1 MKAVVIEG
9 VGGPEVLHVR
19 DVPAPE
25 PGADQVRVRVRA
37 AGVNRADLM
46 QCRGKYPAPEGAPAD
61 IPGLE
66 FAGEVDKLGPGPSG
80 GLKVGDRVFGI
91 TSGGGQ
97 AEYVVVPARMAVPIP
112 ANLDFEG
119 AAAVPEVFITAHDAL
134 ESRACIRPGE
144 RVLIHAIGGGV
155 GSAAVQLAHAMGC
168 TVFGTSRTADKLVEA
183 AEIGLGLDLAI
194 DSRNDDFAEA
204 VARATGGEGVHV
216 VIDHLGGPALEGN
229 LNALAVKGRMVVV
242 GLLGGSVGTID
253 LGLVLK
259 KRLTVVGTAL
269 RSRPVEEKIAATRG
283 FADRVVPWLARGT
296 VRPLVD
302 RVYPIEEVAKAHAR
316 VESNQGFGKVVLR
329 V

>member
-1 MKAVVIEG
+1 MRAVVIEG

-19 DVPAPE
+19 DVPTPE
-25 PGADQVRVRVRA
+25 PGVDQVRVRVRA

-46 QCRGKYPAPEGAPAD
+46 QARGQYPAPEGAPAD

-66 FAGEVDKLGPGPSG
+66 FAGEVDTLGPGVTG

-91 TSGGGQ
+91 VAGGGQ
-97 AEYVVVPARMAVPIP
+97 AEYVIVPARMAVPIP

-134 ESRACIRPGE
+134 ESRACARPGE

-168 TVFGTSRTADKLVEA
+168 TVFGTSRTADKLLQA
-183 AEIGLGLDLAI
+183 QEIGLGLDVAI
-194 DSRNDDFAEA
+194 DATKDDFAEI
-204 VARATGGEGVHV
+204 VRRETGGAGVHV
-216 VIDHLGGPALEGN
+216 VIDHVGGPTLEGN
-229 LNALAVKGRMVVV
+229 LDALTTKGRLVVV
-242 GLLGGSVGTID
+242 GLLAGSVGTID

-259 KRLTVVGTAL
+259 KRLTIVGTAL
-269 RSRPVEEKIAATRG
+269 RARPSEEKAAATRA
-283 FADRVVPWLARGT
+283 FAERVVPWLGRGL
-296 VRPLVD
+296 VRPLLD
-302 RVYPIEEVAKAHAR
+302 RAYPLEEVGKAHER
-316 VESNQGFGKVVLR
+316 VKSNLGFGKVVLR

>member
-9 VGGPEVLHVR
+9 IGGPEVLQVR
-19 DVPAPE
+19 DVPTPE
-25 PGADQVRVRVRA
+25 PGADQVRVRIRA

-46 QCRGKYPAPEGAPAD
+46 QARGQYPAPEGAPAD

-66 FAGEVDKLGPGPSG
+66 FAGEVEALGPGVTN
-80 GLKVGDRVFGI
+80 GLKLGDRVFGI
-91 TSGGGQ
+91 VAGGGQ
-97 AEYVVVPARMAVPIP
+97 AEYAVVPARMAVPIP

-168 TVFGTSRTADKLVEA
+168 TVFGTSRTADKLLQA
-183 AEIGLGLDLAI
+183 QEIGLGLDVAI
-194 DSRNDDFAEA
+194 DTTNDDFAEV
-204 VARATGGEGVHV
+204 VARMTGGEGVHV
-216 VIDHLGGPALEGN
+216 VIDHVGGPALEGN
-229 LNALAVKGRMVVV
+229 LEALALKGRMVVV
-242 GLLGGSVGTID
+242 GLLAGSVGTID
-253 LGLVLK
+253 LRLVMK
-259 KRLTVVGTAL
+259 KRLTIVGTAL
-269 RSRPVEEKIAATRG
+269 RARPIEEKVAATRS
-283 FADRVVPWLARGT
+283 FAERVVPWLARGL

-302 RVYPIEEVAKAHAR
+302 RVYPIEEVAQAHER
-316 VESNQGFGKVVLR
+316 VKSNQGFGKVVLR